1 MSCVAEVGSSIKV
14 IIMEES
20 EKRKKRLEAMRMEA
34 AGTGAD
40 TDSESPGLASDA
52 LSNPLIESETAS
64 ASPHHDTSPRFDYY
78 TDPLSAFS
86 SRKRAN
92 NISPQV
98 SQGHYGT
105 PPRPMDQ
112 GMTPNPV
119 YHYPA
124 LGSPGPSIF
133 HAPRPHFNQSPV
145 GAGSPLNRPQLNPT
159 TSFNY
164 GAPPNFSRGANFTS
178 PGFRQ
183 VECSPYVNYGQGSGR
198 QGQNSRPN
206 SGSGLG
212 RVRGGSVGNNSM
224 SLGSGSSSRRGVG
237 SCDSIPAEL
246 RPNSYYRKE
255 MVKDPWESLSP
266 VMWKGVGA
274 FDSSDESWLPESIA
288 TKKSKVSSEAPH
300 TSISQQSL
308 AEYLALSFDDSID
321 EAVDEKVA

>member
-1 MSCVAEVGSSIKV
+1 
-14 IIMEES
+14 MEES
-20 EKRKKRLEAMRMEA
+20 EKRKERLEAMRMEA
-34 AGTGAD
+34 AGTGAY
-40 TDSESPGLASDA
+40 TDFESPGLASGA

-64 ASPHHDTSPRFDYY
+64 PSPHHYTSPRFDYY

-86 SRKRAN
+86 ASKRAN

-124 LGSPGPSIF
+124 VGSPGLSIF

-145 GAGSPLNRPQLNPT
+145 GAASPLNRPQLNHT

-164 GAPPNFSRGANFTS
+164 GTPPNLSRGGNFTS

-183 VECSPYVNYGQGSGR
+183 VECSPYVNYGQGSGC

-206 SGSGLG
+206 SDSGLG
-212 RVRGGSVGNNSM
+212 RGWGRSFGNNSM
-224 SLGSGSSSRRGVG
+224 SPGSGSSFRRGVG
-237 SCDSIPAEL
+237 PRDSISAEL
-246 RPNSYYRKE
+246 RPYSYYSKE

-266 VMWKGVGA
+266 VLWKGVSV
-274 FDSSDESWLPESIA
+274 FDSSDKSWLPKSIA
-288 TKKSKVSSEAPH
+288 MKKSKVSSEAPQI
-300 TSISQQSL
+300 SISQQSL
-308 AEYLALSFDDSID
+308 AEYLAVSFNDSID
-321 EAVDEKVA
+321 EAVDDEKVT